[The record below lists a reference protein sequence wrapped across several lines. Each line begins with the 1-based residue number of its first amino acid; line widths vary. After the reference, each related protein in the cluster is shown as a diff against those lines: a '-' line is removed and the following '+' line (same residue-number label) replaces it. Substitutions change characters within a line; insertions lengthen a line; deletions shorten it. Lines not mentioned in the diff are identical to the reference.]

1 MKITWHG
8 TATLTVES
16 GGTKILFDPFL
27 KRNKKLPAVDVDSLS
42 EANAAF
48 ITHPHFDHFCDVQ
61 AFTDAGLPVVY
72 GSAQCV
78 KLAKENAFSARTFRK
93 LQLIEPFEEVRI
105 GRLRVTAY
113 PAVHC
118 RFNAANTFASM
129 FNVKNSLKLKSLFT
143 IFKTHRKFP
152 LGEGNE
158 TYAFEVTDGQ
168 KRVFILGSAG
178 LKEGVEYPTDSDLLV
193 FPYQGRTKMHLYAMP
208 FIEKLQPKRVLA
220 DHFDDAFPPV
230 SRRVKA
236 EKLVEETARRFP
248 SVTAFVPTENLP
260 YEI

>member
-1 MKITWHG
+1 MQITWHG

-27 KRNKKLPAVDVDSLS
+27 KRNKNLPSLDVDGLA

-48 ITHPHFDHFCDVQ
+48 ITHPHFDHFCDIS

-72 GSAQCV
+72 GGEQCI
-78 KLAKENAFSARTFRK
+78 KLAKENGFSTRTFRK
-93 LQLIEPFEEVRI
+93 LQLIEPYEEVRV

-118 RFNAANTFASM
+118 RLNAANTLASM
-129 FNVKNSLKLKSLFT
+129 FNVKNSLKLKSLLSV
-143 IFKTHRKFP
+143 FKTHRKFP
-152 LGEGNE
+152 LDEGNT
-158 TYAFEVTDGQ
+158 TYAFEVTDGL
-168 KRVFILGSAG
+168 KRVLILGSAG
-178 LKEGVEYPTDSDLLV
+178 LKEGVCYPTGSDLLV

-208 FIEKLQPKRVLA
+208 FIEKLRPKRVLA

-230 SRRVKA
+230 SRATRA
-236 EKLVEETARRFP
+236 QKLVEETAKRYP
-248 SVTAFVPTENLP
+248 SVTAFVPTENVA
-260 YEI
+260 YEV